1 MSIPTPRP
9 GLVIRYSFLWSSERD
24 RGAVEGSKD
33 RPYAIVIAMPTPGG
47 DRGEVRA
54 IVAPVTHSPPVDPDT
69 SLEIPANVCRRLG
82 LDGARHWIRF
92 DELNR
97 FTWPG
102 YDLRPRPDGS
112 YEYGML
118 PRGLFEELRQ
128 GIIGAQ
134 RARRGAIVGRDD

>member
-9 GLVIRYSFLWSSERD
+9 GLVIRYSFLWSSEHD
-24 RGAVEGSKD
+24 QGAVEGAKD
-33 RPYAIVIAMPTPGG
+33 RPCAIVIAVPH
-47 DRGEVRA
+47 GEDGHVRT
-54 IVAPVTHSPPVDPDT
+54 IVAPITHSPPADPAT
-69 SLEIPANVCRRLG
+69 SLEIPAAVCRGLG

-112 YEYGML
+112 YDYGML
-118 PRGLFEELRQ
+118 PRALFEKLRE
-128 GIIGAQ
+128 GIIKASK
-134 RARRGAIVGRDD
+134 AKRGRVVPRDV

>member
-1 MSIPTPRP
+1 MNIPTPRP
-9 GLVIRYSFLWSSERD
+9 GLVIRYSFLWSSEHD
-24 RGAVEGSKD
+24 QGAVEGTKD
-33 RPYAIVIAMPTPGG
+33 RPCAIVVAVP
-47 DRGEVRA
+47 RGEGGQVRT
-54 IVAPVTHSPPVDPDT
+54 IVAPITHRPPEDSGT
-69 SLEIPANVCRRLG
+69 SLEVPDTVCRSLG

-112 YEYGML
+112 YHYGML

-128 GIIGAQ
+128 AIVEAQ
-134 RARRGAIVGRDD
+134 KIRRARVVPRDD